1 MFKFK
6 LHPKIGTLVTVLG
19 ANVFNNFSSF
29 VVTIIAARLLGLAE
43 FSKLSLAIAVT
54 TNLALVLDFGTS
66 VALVRLYNVASDHN
80 ERISLIRLMNKW
92 KIFLLILTVCFSF
105 PLGTLIM
112 RYFPIL
118 EGTGL
123 LINLAIISGGML
135 SVWITTRAIEQ
146 SQKKFHVFQKY
157 NIIYGLLRLITAVVF
172 FLFNQIS
179 TTSVIISLYILPL
192 FVLISFKQI
201 KEIQS
206 YKYQNLIL
214 KINELNLLKSIFSYG
229 IWVGISGI
237 LFTFIYQIPQFVLAK
252 TADARE
258 LGLYGAGLTFIPVFL
273 LTNDAIRTIILPDVS
288 AIKDSEGR
296 QLFRKHLWQISP
308 VFFGLMIAV
317 LITTSCIQYL
327 LLGEVYK
334 ASIPVFLAMGFST
347 LVAMYLGYSNTLI
360 HSIGIPHLGAIINII
375 SAIILTLLSLKLQ
388 KSAFLMS
395 LLLGSILIIGEAST
409 YFIVETFDKKK
420 V

>member
-6 LHPKIGTLVTVLG
+6 LHPKIVTLVTVLG

-29 VVTIIAARLLGLAE
+29 VIIIVAARLLGITE

-54 TNLALVLDFGTS
+54 TNLASVLDFGTS

-92 KIFLLILTVCFSF
+92 KICLLILTVCFSF

-146 SQKKFHVFQKY
+146 SQKKFHVFQRY

-214 KINELNLLKSIFSYG
+214 KINF
-229 IWVGISGI
+229 
-237 LFTFIYQIPQFVLAK
+237 
-252 TADARE
+252 
-258 LGLYGAGLTFIPVFL
+258 
-273 LTNDAIRTIILPDVS
+273 
-288 AIKDSEGR
+288 
-296 QLFRKHLWQISP
+296 
-308 VFFGLMIAV
+308 
-317 LITTSCIQYL
+317 
-327 LLGEVYK
+327 
-334 ASIPVFLAMGFST
+334 
-347 LVAMYLGYSNTLI
+347 
-360 HSIGIPHLGAIINII
+360 
-375 SAIILTLLSLKLQ
+375 
-388 KSAFLMS
+388 
-395 LLLGSILIIGEAST
+395 
-409 YFIVETFDKKK
+409 
-420 V
+420 

>member
-6 LHPKIGTLVTVLG
+6 LHPKIVTLVTVLG

-29 VVTIIAARLLGLAE
+29 VIIIVAARLLGITE

-54 TNLALVLDFGTS
+54 TNLASVLDFGTS

-92 KIFLLILTVCFSF
+92 KICLLILTVCFSF

-146 SQKKFHVFQKY
+146 SQKKFHVFQRY

-258 LGLYGAGLTFIPVFL
+258 LALYGAGLTFMPVFL

-360 HSIGIPHLGAIINII
+360 HSIGIPHVGAIVNTI

-409 YFIVETFDKKK
+409 NFIVETLDKKK

>member
-6 LHPKIGTLVTVLG
+6 LHPKIGTLVTLLG

-29 VVTIIAARLLGLAE
+29 VIIISAARLLGPAE
-43 FSKLSLAIAVT
+43 FSKLTLAFGVT
-54 TNLALVLDFGTS
+54 TNLSAILDFGTS
-66 VALVRLYNVASDHN
+66 VALVRLYNVTSDSN
-80 ERISLIRLMNKW
+80 EKISLIRVINKW
-92 KIFLLILTVCFSF
+92 KIGLLSLTLCLSF
-105 PLGTLIM
+105 PGGKLIIQT
-112 RYFPIL
+112 FPIL
-118 EGTGL
+118 QGTGL
-123 LINLAIISGGML
+123 LINLAIISGGLL

-146 SQKKFHVFQKY
+146 AQKNFQAFQRY
-157 NIIYGLLRLITAVVF
+157 TIIYGLLRLITAVVF
-172 FLFNQIS
+172 LLFNQIS
-179 TTSVIISLYILPL
+179 STSVIISLYILPL
-192 FVLISFKQI
+192 FILISYKQI
-201 KEIQS
+201 QEIQS
-206 YKYQNLIL
+206 YKSQNLIL

-237 LFTFIYQIPQFVLAK
+237 LFTLIYQIPQFVLAK
-252 TADARE
+252 TAEARE
-258 LGLYGAGLTFIPVFL
+258 VGFYGASLTFIPVFL

-360 HSIGIPHLGAIINII
+360 HSIGIPHVGAIINII

>member
-1 MFKFK
+1 M
-6 LHPKIGTLVTVLG
+6 
-19 ANVFNNFSSF
+19 
-29 VVTIIAARLLGLAE
+29 
-43 FSKLSLAIAVT
+43 
-54 TNLALVLDFGTS
+54 
-66 VALVRLYNVASDHN
+66 
-80 ERISLIRLMNKW
+80 
-92 KIFLLILTVCFSF
+92 
-105 PLGTLIM
+105 
-112 RYFPIL
+112 
-118 EGTGL
+118 
-123 LINLAIISGGML
+123 
-135 SVWITTRAIEQ
+135 
-146 SQKKFHVFQKY
+146 
-157 NIIYGLLRLITAVVF
+157 
-172 FLFNQIS
+172 
-179 TTSVIISLYILPL
+179 
-192 FVLISFKQI
+192 
-201 KEIQS
+201 
-206 YKYQNLIL
+206 
-214 KINELNLLKSIFSYG
+214 
-229 IWVGISGI
+229 GISGI

-258 LGLYGAGLTFIPVFL
+258 LALYGAGLTFMPVFL

-360 HSIGIPHLGAIINII
+360 HSIGIPHVGAIVNTI

-409 YFIVETFDKKK
+409 NFIVETLDKKK